1 MDGGKKPVEPHAKI
15 GNLFHEHFI
24 FALDLGPQIDLH
36 RVDQLIS
43 KPRVIGKNSGG
54 GHPRFHYLDSPVDAF
69 QAEGGKGHGL
79 FKERVQ
85 KGSVR
90 TDFIGCRRK
99 KKSPPRLETSGTTS
113 GRHLEA
119 KRKAKERKK
128 CEAKERQKEDN
139 RTQPYA
145 EPDTSIFEKLNQTRA
160 QGRM

>member
-54 GHPRFHYLDSPVDAF
+54 GHPRFHHLDSPVDAF

-79 FKERVQ
+79 LKERVQ

-90 TDFIGCRRK
+90 TDFITRRRK

-119 KRKAKERKK
+119 KSERKK
-128 CEAKERQKEDN
+128 DRKKDRKK
-139 RTQPYA
+139 T
-145 EPDTSIFEKLNQTRA
+145 TTHTLQTA
-160 QGRM
+160 